1 MPTSVSILRNVETA
15 VGRRRADGSGF
26 HPEEAI
32 DIYSAFSL
40 FTTGSSYGAFSEQT
54 TGRIRPGMYADFTVL
69 GDDPFASEAPPTGG
83 IGVEATYIGGSLVWS
98 ARDSLSS

>member
-1 MPTSVSILRNVETA
+1 VPASVSILRNVETA

-32 DIYSAFSL
+32 DLYSAFSL

-54 TGRIRPGMYADFTVL
+54 TGRIRAGMHADFTVL
-69 GDDPFASEAPPTGG
+69 SDDPFAPGAPRTGN
-83 IGVEATYIGGSLVWS
+83 IAVKATYISGSLVWS
-98 ARDSLSS
+98 ARE